1 MSRLKQNIW
10 AMILFWV
17 TIISAVWAVASAI
30 ITIVG
35 MNAALEVAR
44 QAALEQD
51 PSLNQEGLDI
61 VVMAARIG
69 LIAGVVIS
77 LIITALVTT
86 GGLKFSL
93 QGKWGTFCIVIGVL
107 DVIGAVITMA
117 SMFTNRS
124 FTVASIVSDVLSI
137 VTGVLFFVSSIMLRL
152 ADKKNA

>member
-77 LIITALVTT
+77 LIITARVTT

>member
-1 MSRLKQNIW
+1 MSRLKENIW

-17 TIISAVWAVASAI
+17 TIISAVWAVASAV
-30 ITIVG
+30 ITLVG
-35 MNAALEVAR
+35 MNAALEAAR
-44 QAALEQD
+44 QAALQQD
-51 PSLNQEGLDI
+51 PSLNQEGLDV

-69 LIAGVVIS
+69 IIAGIVIS
-77 LIITALVTT
+77 LLITALVTT

-107 DVIGAVITMA
+107 DVIGAAFTLIN
-117 SMFTNRS
+117 MFRNGS
-124 FTVASIVSDVLSI
+124 FTVASVVSDVLSI